1 MKCWFVSIEMN
12 TKSGFFSILPKDSE
26 INIKRDEIKAL
37 EPLANPTNRI
47 ISFSFF
53 IIFGKITLVRMQ
65 AENNS
70 QLYSCEFF
78 YTDINSFFIFF
89 YFISFI
95 YFYLYT
101 FLLYD
106 VNSLSYNY

>member
-1 MKCWFVSIEMN
+1 MN
-12 TKSGFFSILPKDSE
+12 TKSEFFSILPKDSE

-70 QLYSCEFF
+70 QL
-78 YTDINSFFIFF
+78 
-89 YFISFI
+89 
-95 YFYLYT
+95 
-101 FLLYD
+101 
-106 VNSLSYNY
+106 

>member
-1 MKCWFVSIEMN
+1 MLVCKHRDEYKKRI
-12 TKSGFFSILPKDSE
+12 FFSILPKDSE

-70 QLYSCEFF
+70 QLYSFELF
-78 YTDINSFFIFF
+78 YTDINSFFIHL
-89 YFISFI
+89 YIFI
-95 YFYLYT
+95 YILF
-101 FLLYD
+101 
-106 VNSLSYNY
+106 SYMT